1 MLLIFSLSGDGTAS
15 LLARRFSPYCFRL
28 NYDIWHDYS
37 IEHTPKGWKI
47 EDPTG
52 RFIDSDSVTRAFWW
66 KTFNVDL
73 ESVDPMIAAE
83 IRYTIREI
91 YADTKHKG
99 IVRGNPS
106 DWHKNWGKTAI
117 LNVASRYLK
126 VPTSLVSW
134 KGLGITKLPPDKVY
148 VAKSL
153 DSELTAD
160 GKALFTTKVEL
171 SQLDS
176 SYPWFIQEYI
186 ESDWDITVQIVGKK
200 LFPFQRSRK
209 DLKGI
214 DWRSEQSF
222 RTDIEEWEP
231 YSLNERDE
239 SSIRKLVSDLSV
251 DFGRID
257 LMIEKTT
264 NDLIFLEY
272 NANGQW
278 VFLDY
283 HEKYGILDA
292 VVEYIKS

>member
-1 MLLIFSLSGDGTAS
+1 MILIFSLSGDGTAD
-15 LLARRFSPYCFRL
+15 LLSSRFAPTCFRI

-37 IEHTPKGWKI
+37 IEQTPHYWRL

-52 RFIDSDSVTRAFWW
+52 RYIDSKNVSRAFWW

-73 ESVDPMIAAE
+73 PLVDPMITAE
-83 IRYTIREI
+83 IRYTFREI
-91 YADTKHKG
+91 YAHTKRKG
-99 IVRGNPS
+99 IVRGNPP

-126 VPTSLVSW
+126 TPLSLVSW
-134 KGLGITKLPPDKVY
+134 QGLGISKLPTDKSY

-153 DSELTAD
+153 DTELTAE

-171 SQLDS
+171 SKLDL
-176 SYPWFIQEYI
+176 SYPWFIQEFI
-186 ESDWDITVQIVGKK
+186 ESDWDVTIQIIGSK
-200 LFPFQRSRK
+200 LFPFRRSRK

-231 YSLNERDE
+231 LTLSASDERAVR
-239 SSIRKLVSDLSV
+239 SVFSDLSV
-251 DFGRID
+251 DFGRMD
-257 LMIEKTT
+257 LMIEKSTG
-264 NDLIFLEY
+264 DMIFLEY

-278 VFLDY
+278 VFLDFN
-283 HEKYGILDA
+283 EKYGILDA
-292 VVEYIKS
+292 VVEYIKG